1 MNAPI
6 TAITAKIGAE
16 IEPKTPINNCIAP
29 VTRLD
34 VLTKLKICLIT
45 PNKLKPNTFV
55 STLLIATIGAIKAQ
69 NTPPKIPITPAT
81 CAIAGCVSNSLAINP
96 ARLVIKSNNLLAIG
110 AIAVPNATN
119 AFMMLP
125 INCIIVGPFS

>member
-6 TAITAKIGAE
+6 TATTAKIGAE
-16 IEPKTPINNCIAP
+16 IEPNAPINASVAP
-29 VTRLD
+29 VTKLD
-34 VLTKLKICLIT
+34 VLTKSKIFSVTL
-45 PNKLKPNTFV
+45 NKLKPNTFV

-110 AIAVPNATN
+110 AIAVQKQL
-119 AFMMLP
+119 MLLRYYRLTA
-125 INCIIVGPFS
+125 